1 MKIPPRKPHFFKPI
15 LPGFKNGINVPIG
28 FLKYLKGHEHIE
40 HALLKRGGKEWLVKV
55 NGRRFEDGWKK
66 FAKEHG
72 LQLGDLLIFRHDGD
86 MKFEV
91 ITIFDSTHCER
102 EYAEYLRQEEG
113 KDVEEEHEEEEDG
126 EEEEDEEEEHEEE
139 AHIVEEISKDFEF
152 KGKPKPKIKTSGK
165 AFSNV
170 EAAKHMNLSHS
181 HFICTI
187 RPYCLSAHFLC
198 IPKKFAQENRLH
210 DRKCMMIMRDEQ
222 QTWTFSVYT
231 NGNNTCIGS
240 GWHEFCITKC
250 LKEGDCLMFEIVSN
264 GETPIFRFHDLRGS
278 PSLQAEV
285 KKKNLDA
292 ERMSDKD
299 DRLKTSDVTTPKSQ
313 LTNSTGK
320 PRLNIKTSGKALP
333 NVEAGYMDMHLSYSH
348 FICTIRPYSLSKYC
362 LCIPKQF
369 AQENGLNDRK
379 CMIIVRDEQQ
389 SWTFGVYTSG
399 KATFIGSGWHEF
411 CITNCL
417 KEGDHL
423 LFEIVSNGE
432 TPIFRFHDLRG
443 SPSLQPEVKKK
454 KLDAERRPDKAITD
468 VRLKTSDVTTPESQI
483 AASTSADANP
493 HFISTVQPYTLRF
506 PVLYL
511 PMAFAKSNGF
521 LNKCELILVDE
532 KQRLWSVCL
541 GRIGN
546 THFGI
551 KRGWPQFRLA
561 NGVQVGDTYKFELT
575 NNDTVPIVHF
585 HCKYTGN

>member
-264 GETPIFRFHDLRGS
+264 GETPIFRFHGKFHIKAR
-278 PSLQAEV
+278 AEV

-292 ERMSDKD
+292 ERMSDKAITD

-313 LTNSTGK
+313 
-320 PRLNIKTSGKALP
+320 
-333 NVEAGYMDMHLSYSH
+333 
-348 FICTIRPYSLSKYC
+348 
-362 LCIPKQF
+362 
-369 AQENGLNDRK
+369 
-379 CMIIVRDEQQ
+379 
-389 SWTFGVYTSG
+389 
-399 KATFIGSGWHEF
+399 
-411 CITNCL
+411 
-417 KEGDHL
+417 
-423 LFEIVSNGE
+423 
-432 TPIFRFHDLRG
+432 
-443 SPSLQPEVKKK
+443 
-454 KLDAERRPDKAITD
+454 
-468 VRLKTSDVTTPESQI
+468 VT
-483 AASTSADANP
+483 ASTSADANS
-493 HFISTVQPYTLRF
+493 HFISTIKPYTLIF
-506 PVLYL
+506 FVLL
-511 PMAFAKSNGF
+511 TV
-521 LNKCELILVDE
+521 I
-532 KQRLWSVCL
+532 
-541 GRIGN
+541 
-546 THFGI
+546 
-551 KRGWPQFRLA
+551 
-561 NGVQVGDTYKFELT
+561 LT
-575 NNDTVPIVHF
+575 NVTATLAYNSLLF
-585 HCKYTGN
+585 L